1 MLSPPTQVLRP
12 QLTISLP
19 QVQPQVE
26 SIEMAIGL
34 GQEGVDDEDEE
45 FSMYDMVFYELD
57 QFILQDMVGV
67 NATQKS
73 QRT

>member
-1 MLSPPTQVLRP
+1 
-12 QLTISLP
+12 
-19 QVQPQVE
+19 
-26 SIEMAIGL
+26 MAIGL
-34 GQEGVDDEDEE
+34 DQQGVDDEEEE

>member
-1 MLSPPTQVLRP
+1 
-12 QLTISLP
+12 
-19 QVQPQVE
+19 
-26 SIEMAIGL
+26 MAIGL

-57 QFILQDMVGV
+57 QYILQDMVGV